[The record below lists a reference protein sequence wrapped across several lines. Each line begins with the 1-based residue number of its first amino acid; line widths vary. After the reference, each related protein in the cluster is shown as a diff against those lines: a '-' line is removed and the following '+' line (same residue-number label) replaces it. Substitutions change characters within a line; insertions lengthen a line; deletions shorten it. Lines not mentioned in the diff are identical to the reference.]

1 LSYDSFAAAA
11 WRRNAKTPPNEPR
24 IRVRTDQ
31 NVAGSVLVGV
41 EGGFTA
47 GFVGGELIVECCE

>member
-24 IRVRTDQ
+24 IRVTTDQ
-31 NVAGSVLVGV
+31 NVAGSDLAGV
-41 EGGFTA
+41 AGGFTA
-47 GFVGGELIVECCE
+47 GFVGGELIVESRE